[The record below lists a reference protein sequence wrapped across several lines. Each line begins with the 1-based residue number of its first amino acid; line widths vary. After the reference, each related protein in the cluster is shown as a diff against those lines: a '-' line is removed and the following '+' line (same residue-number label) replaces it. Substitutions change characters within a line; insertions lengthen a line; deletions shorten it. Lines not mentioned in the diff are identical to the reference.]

1 MKQKLVVFFIVLSFT
16 CLFAQ
21 DYSLYFD
28 GVDDYVEIM
37 DAPELNPS
45 NTITVEAWVK
55 MENYS
60 GLPTIVAKDDWSSAE
75 SGYVLRIDD
84 YSNVNSPQFQIGS
97 YGWFGVQAPQG
108 SIPYSEWT
116 HVAGT
121 FDGNTLKIYINGA
134 EAGSAAFSGSIAQ
147 SPCSVYIGGH
157 YNNYVN
163 RQWDGQVDEVRIWNI
178 CRTESEIMMDMQN
191 PLTGSETG
199 LVGLWR
205 MQEGT
210 GSTTYDLTQNAFDG
224 SIYGAF
230 WGEGYPMTIEDGSVA
245 GLVLEDSTWVP
256 IEGAI
261 ITLGEY
267 ETTTFVDG
275 SYTIDVPP
283 GEYQLT
289 CEHDDYLYYTHTEN
303 VVVVSSQIT
312 EINISLI
319 PLVGSHNNSI
329 PKVVELTNYPN
340 PFNPST
346 TISFSVVEQ
355 SDIDI
360 SIYNLK
366 GQRVKQ
372 LEISNV
378 ELGMNEIVWNGDD
391 ESGKLV
397 SSGIYFYTI
406 ISGDFEVSRKMLLLK

>member
-1 MKQKLVVFFIVLSFT
+1 
-16 CLFAQ
+16 
-21 DYSLYFD
+21 
-28 GVDDYVEIM
+28 
-37 DAPELNPS
+37 
-45 NTITVEAWVK
+45 
-55 MENYS
+55 
-60 GLPTIVAKDDWSSAE
+60 
-75 SGYVLRIDD
+75 
-84 YSNVNSPQFQIGS
+84 
-97 YGWFGVQAPQG
+97 
-108 SIPYSEWT
+108 
-116 HVAGT
+116 
-121 FDGNTLKIYINGA
+121 
-134 EAGSAAFSGSIAQ
+134 
-147 SPCSVYIGGH
+147 
-157 YNNYVN
+157 
-163 RQWDGQVDEVRIWNI
+163 
-178 CRTESEIMMDMQN
+178 
-191 PLTGSETG
+191 
-199 LVGLWR
+199 
-205 MQEGT
+205 
-210 GSTTYDLTQNAFDG
+210 
-224 SIYGAF
+224 
-230 WGEGYPMTIEDGSVA
+230 MTIEDGSVA

-283 GEYQLT
+283 GEYQLS
-289 CEHDDYLYYTHTEN
+289 CEHDDYLYYTHPEN
-303 VVVVSSQIT
+303 LVVISSQIT
-312 EINISLI
+312 EINISLT

-329 PKVVELTNYPN
+329 PKVVELANYPN